1 MEENLNYPTKDKSL
15 KMALF
20 SLYLLSI
27 PKDKDIYLVMTP
39 LEGFSGPLEEAIPK
53 A

>member
-27 PKDKDIYLVMTP
+27 PKDIYLVMTP
-39 LEGFSGPLEEAIPK
+39 LEGFSWPLEEAIPK